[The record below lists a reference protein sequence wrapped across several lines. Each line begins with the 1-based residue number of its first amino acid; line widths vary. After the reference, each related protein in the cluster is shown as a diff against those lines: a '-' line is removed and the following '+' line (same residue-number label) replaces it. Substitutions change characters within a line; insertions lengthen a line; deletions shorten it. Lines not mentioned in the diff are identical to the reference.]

1 MYGYITVN
9 KPELKFKEY
18 DLYRSYYCGLC
29 HCLGQKYGLG
39 GKISLTYDMTFLTL
53 LLTGLYEPL
62 ENYDKKRCIAHPAV
76 KQEVRTNEIT
86 DYAVSMNVLMTYYK
100 CEDDW
105 LDEKKLTRKAY
116 AAALKK
122 SVSKITAMY
131 PQKAES
137 IKQSLSQLHDLE
149 DRGETN
155 IDKAASCFGKV
166 CAQMFAMKDDEWSDT
181 LKNMGFYLGKF
192 IYILDAYEDLSKDIK
207 AKRYNVLKTYGE
219 EDGFD
224 ELCES
229 ILNDCMARCVRSF
242 ECLPIIENAEL
253 LRNILY
259 SGVWTRFET
268 VRNKRMKENC
278 K

>member
-76 KQEVRTNEIT
+76 KQEV
-86 DYAVSMNVLMTYYK
+86 
-100 CEDDW
+100 
-105 LDEKKLTRKAY
+105 
-116 AAALKK
+116 
-122 SVSKITAMY
+122 
-131 PQKAES
+131 
-137 IKQSLSQLHDLE
+137 
-149 DRGETN
+149 RGETN

-268 VRNKRMKENC
+268 VR
-278 K
+278 

>member
-39 GKISLTYDMTFLTL
+39 GKISITYDMTFLTL

-76 KQEVRTNEIT
+76 KHEVRTNEIT
-86 DYAVSMNVLMTYYK
+86 DYAASMNVLMTYYK

-105 LDEKKLTRKAY
+105 NDERKLTRKAY
-116 AAALKK
+116 AAGLKK
-122 SVSKITAMY
+122 NVSRIADCY
-131 PQKAES
+131 PKKAEK
-137 IKQSLSQLHDLE
+137 IRDYLRELSDLE
-149 DRGETN
+149 RQDETN
-155 IDKAASCFGKV
+155 IDKVASCFGNV
-166 CAQMFAMKDDEWSDT
+166 CAQIFAMKDDEWADT

-192 IYILDAYEDLSKDIK
+192 IYILDAYEDIFKDVK
-207 AKRYNVLKTYGE
+207 AGRFNVLKTYSD

-224 ELCES
+224 SLCEN

-242 ECLPIIENAEL
+242 ECLPIIENVEI

-259 SGVWTRFET
+259 SGVWIRFEA
-268 VRNKRMKENC
+268 VREKRMTK
-278 K
+278 KDD